1 VLNLPA
7 GVLRAKAKAQKP
19 EAGSPKPDTASA
31 EVRALAQAIRWR
43 KLYSAA
49 AMARSR
55 ALLLTLFLIPLAAVL
70 PSAQT
75 RPPSAAPVE
84 VAAGRKIFDAQ
95 CAWCHGAGG
104 TGGTG
109 PSLQGTLRHA
119 TDLKSIVGIISNGI
133 QGTEMPA
140 FGGPLTDRAV
150 GQTAAY
156 VASLGRSAPRPLPG
170 HADRGAAIYQDTGCG
185 TCHVVAG
192 RGGVLGPE
200 LTSIGARRGAG
211 YLREALINP
220 EATHP
225 PGYLVVR
232 AETNDGQPIRG
243 VRLNEDVFWI
253 HLRDAAGTVHVL
265 EKSKL
270 TRLERELTATLMP
283 SYASR
288 LTDAQLDD
296 VVAYL
301 ATLRGAK

>member
-1 VLNLPA
+1 MP
-7 GVLRAKAKAQKP
+7 R
-19 EAGSPKPDTASA
+19 SPS
-31 EVRALAQAIRWR
+31 
-43 KLYSAA
+43 
-49 AMARSR
+49 
-55 ALLLTLFLIPLAAVL
+55 ALLAVLLVPLAVHAA
-70 PSAQT
+70 SAQT
-75 RPPSAAPVE
+75 RPASGAPSD
-84 VAAGRKIFDAQ
+84 VAAGRRIFDAQ
-95 CAWCHGAGG
+95 CAWCHGTDG

-119 TDLKSIVGIISNGI
+119 TDLKSIVGIVSNGI

-140 FGGPLTDRAV
+140 FGGPLTERAV
-150 GQTAAY
+150 RQVAAY
-156 VASLGRSAPRPLPG
+156 VLSLGRSAPRPMPG
-170 HADRGAAIYQDTGCG
+170 NPDRGAAAYQEIGCG
-185 TCHVVAG
+185 SCHVVAG

-232 AETNDGQPIRG
+232 AETADGRQIRG

-253 HLRDAAGTVHVL
+253 HLRDAAGTIHVL
-265 EKSKL
+265 EKSQL
-270 TRLERELTATLMP
+270 ARLERELSATLMP

-288 LTDAQLDD
+288 LTDGQLDD

-301 ATLRGAK
+301 ATLRGVK